1 MAERTPEQKA
11 ESAAKAKETRAR
23 NKKVKSAV
31 TAVESNSMVGRI
43 DFKTP
48 RLGFGEHPQA
58 IRGSKAIE
66 RNAVKLKGDYY
77 RREALKAERAEQGFT
92 PLGETAQPAPRT
104 TSEGLPIG
112 RRAGTTSTRG
122 HGSTAEHVRQLEAT
136 ANLLGVSTEVSTRG
150 QIRGLSRTSPVEP
163 PHPTLISHKGEPTQ
177 VLYTDK
183 YDRAAPIYRGQ
194 SPSSADFGKWDRG
207 GRPDLLDVVQQH
219 QNIATPGGI
228 NRGPT
233 DKVDTRRGARGAFS
247 GMNPEELQDAV
258 KAEILPDRVNR
269 AVSDLMRPGTFNRA
283 RKIQKPWGVGSEL
296 TPEQKEKT
304 DTVRVTKGK
313 KTTTMTQA
321 KHQERAEKRIAKR
334 KKAEGGY

>member
-1 MAERTPEQKA
+1 MPKKAAPKAGVENRVLTQDPNAPTAKPLERQSATERVQSIPSVDAGLSAPRGMSAPIGGLPLAQDYGRLKQSPNVRPADRTPNLG
-11 ESAAKAKETRAR
+11 RA
-23 NKKVKSAV
+23 
-31 TAVESNSMVGRI
+31 I
-43 DFKTP
+43 
-48 RLGFGEHPQA
+48 
-58 IRGSKAIE
+58 
-66 RNAVKLKGDYY
+66 
-77 RREALKAERAEQGFT
+77 
-92 PLGETAQPAPRT
+92 
-104 TSEGLPIG
+104 
-112 RRAGTTSTRG
+112 GTTTTRG

-136 ANLLGVSTEVSTRG
+136 ANFLGVSTEVSTRG
-150 QIRGLSRTSPVEP
+150 QIRGLSRNSPVEP
-163 PHPTLISHKGEPTQ
+163 PSPTRVTNKKTGESKQ
-177 VLYTDK
+177 ILYTDRTDK
-183 YDRAAPIYRGQ
+183 GAPVYG
-194 SPSSADFGKWDRG
+194 G
-207 GRPDLLDVVQQH
+207 GRVGIEEAKRWGRAGRSDLLDVAQQY
-219 QNIATPGGI
+219 QTIATPGGI
-228 NRGPT
+228 DRGPT

-269 AVSDLMRPGTFNRA
+269 AVSDLMRPDTFNRA